1 VADLRTLILMADTG
15 GGHRAAAQAVAEG
28 LELRFGGRHEVTIL
42 DAMAKA
48 RWPVSGFGAGYGPL
62 VEHLPAVYGRAWHL
76 SDNRPL
82 ARAGHALLA
91 PLIGKHLGRVY
102 RDLQPDLV
110 VSVHPM
116 LTRSGLGILRAQGS
130 MSPFATVVTDLFD
143 AHGMWFEG
151 RVDRLIVP
159 TEGAAL
165 RAEQAGQPRERI
177 AVLGQPIR
185 AAFAEPGPGKAAL
198 RTALGLRPE
207 LPTAILV
214 GGGDGVGRLGRLARA
229 VAEAGAGASSSP
241 DFQLVVICGRNESLK
256 SELEAADWPI
266 PVHATG
272 FVDNMADWMRASD
285 LMLTKAGPGSIMEAL
300 AAGLPLLLHGHL
312 PGQEEGNVRF
322 VLDHALGE
330 RIEDPAALAARTAE
344 WLAPASMADLAER
357 QARASAHARPGAAL
371 DIADALDALTRS

>member
-1 VADLRTLILMADTG
+1 MADTG

-28 LELRFGGRHEVTIL
+28 LELRFGARHSVTMV
-42 DAMAKA
+42 DAMARA

-91 PLIGKHLGRVY
+91 PLLGKHLSAIY

-116 LTRSGLGILRAQGS
+116 LTRSALGILRAQDS
-130 MSPFATVVTDLFD
+130 RAPFATVVTDLFD

-177 AVLGQPIR
+177 DVLGQPIR

-198 RTALGLRPE
+198 RVALGLRPD

-229 VAEAGAGASSSP
+229 VAGAGALQSASP
-241 DFQLVVICGRNESLK
+241 AYQLVVICGRNQALK
-256 SELEAADWPI
+256 AELEAADWPI
-266 PVHATG
+266 PVVATG

-322 VLDHALGE
+322 VLDSGLGE
-330 RIEDPAALAARTAE
+330 RIEDPESLASRTAQ
-344 WLAPASMADLAER
+344 WLAPESRADLAAR
-357 QARASAHARPGAAL
+357 QARALEHARPGAAL
-371 DIADALDALTRS
+371 DIADSLDALTRS